1 MEKQIKITGINNR
14 YYIKKLTK
22 EKKVEIRVNS
32 KKWEIDKELLLWE
45 NQIIYLDKEI
55 YPLFQSEI
63 KTKINNYKS
72 QDIKKNIFDE
82 NNFIKYEILIKKI
95 KESNLTCYYCS
106 EHIYILY
113 EIVRENKQ
121 WTIDR
126 INNDLGHNEDNIV
139 ISCLECNL
147 KRRNINSNK
156 FLFTKQLILNKLN

>member
-1 MEKQIKITGINNR
+1 MDKSIKITGINNR

-22 EKKVEIRVNS
+22 ERKVEIRVNS
-32 KKWEIDKELLLWE
+32 KKWQIDKEILEWNNQLKNIE
-45 NQIIYLDKEI
+45 NEE

-63 KTKINNYKS
+63 KNKLNSYKS
-72 QDIKKNIFDE
+72 QDIKKNIYDE
-82 NNFIKYEILIKKI
+82 NNFIKFEHLIEKI
-95 KESNLTCYYCS
+95 KEANLSCYYCN

-126 INNDLGHNEDNIV
+126 INNDIGHNEDNIV

-147 KRRNINSNK
+147 KRRNTNSNK
-156 FLFTKQLILNKLN
+156 FLFTKQLILNKVN

>member
-45 NQIIYLDKEI
+45 NQVLHLDKQI

-72 QDIKKNIFDE
+72 QDIKKNIYDE
-82 NNFIKYEILIKKI
+82 NHFIKYEILIEKI
-95 KESNLTCYYCS
+95 KETNLTCYYCN
-106 EHIYILY
+106 EHIFILY

-126 INNDLGHNEDNIV
+126 INNDIGHNEDNIV

-147 KRRNINSNK
+147 KRRNTNSNK